1 MPAGATHADV
11 RSWGSCK
18 GATYRFGA
26 VGGQM
31 NGGSDGA
38 GGSDGIVKRLPG
50 DGMQGGLA
58 RRPMRGEV
66 WRTDAGFYRVR
77 SWGNG
82 AFVPYHC
89 LLMVRVGVGH
99 GGGIAGLHQ
108 SGVTGRKEAGCLGLL
123 HEDMSMQKHR
133 RWPATC
139 HEMFNFDEWL
149 EVCTANRKNWPG
161 LCL

>member
-1 MPAGATHADV
+1 MEVQTGLGGVTALSSGCRGMAG
-11 RSWGSCK
+11 K
-18 GATYRFGA
+18 GALQEDPCGEGC
-26 VGGQM
+26 VG
-31 NGGSDGA
+31 
-38 GGSDGIVKRLPG
+38 R
-50 DGMQGGLA
+50 
-58 RRPMRGEV
+58 MRVFTESGH
-66 WRTDAGFYRVR
+66 G
-77 SWGNG
+77 GNG

-108 SGVTGRKEAGCLGLL
+108 SGVTGGKEAGCFGLL

-149 EVCTANRKNWPG
+149 EVCTAN
-161 LCL
+161 